1 MGKTLFDKIWHEHVV
16 VQDIDRPSLL
26 YIDLH
31 LIHEVT
37 SPQAFDG
44 LRDTN
49 RKVRR
54 PELTIATVD
63 HNVPTK
69 DRHLP
74 IADQIS
80 RTQIEYLDRN
90 VKEFGIT
97 YYGMNSAGQ
106 GIVHV
111 IGPEQGYTQPGK
123 TIVCGDSHTS
133 THGAFGALAFGI
145 GTSEV
150 EHVLATQCLRQ
161 SKPKTMEVR
170 VDGTLPFG
178 VTAKDIIL
186 GVIGQIGVDGAVGHV
201 IEYTGEAIRSLSM
214 EGRMTVCN
222 MSIEA
227 GGRAGMIAP
236 DETTYEYLKGRPHCP
251 KGRNFDKA
259 IEKWDQYKSDPDAEY
274 DKVVIINAEDLA
286 PFVTWGTNPG
296 MVAKITDSVPNPDS
310 FELESQQLAGQK
322 ALEYMQL
329 NAGTPITDI
338 PLDRV
343 FIGSCTNSRI
353 EDLRAAAE
361 VVKGYKVSETVNAMV
376 VPGSFKVKEKAEKE
390 GLDRIF
396 KESGFEWRDAGCSM
410 CLGMNPDTLS
420 PGERCAST
428 SNRNFEGRQGPGGL
442 THLVSP
448 QMAAA
453 AAIQGTFVDI
463 RDWSFR

>member
-1 MGKTLFDKIWHEHVV
+1 MNSKLKFLVIIISITLYNCSVKYSLTGASISPETKTFQVNYFQNNSTLIEPG
-16 VQDIDRPSLL
+16 IDRDFTNKLIDLLINQTSLDLVKSNGDLL
-26 YIDLH
+26 YEGEIVEYR
-31 LIHEVT
+31 IAPT
-37 SPQAFDG
+37 TATANNTAAQ
-44 LRDTN
+44 N
-49 RKVRR
+49 R
-54 PELTIATVD
+54 LTIGV
-63 HNVPTK
+63 NVRFY
-69 DRHLP
+69 D
-74 IADQIS
+74 
-80 RTQIEYLDRN
+80 
-90 VKEFGIT
+90 
-97 YYGMNSAGQ
+97 
-106 GIVHV
+106 
-111 IGPEQGYTQPGK
+111 
-123 TIVCGDSHTS
+123 
-133 THGAFGALAFGI
+133 
-145 GTSEV
+145 
-150 EHVLATQCLRQ
+150 
-161 SKPKTMEVR
+161 
-170 VDGTLPFG
+170 
-178 VTAKDIIL
+178 
-186 GVIGQIGVDGAVGHV
+186 
-201 IEYTGEAIRSLSM
+201 
-214 EGRMTVCN
+214 
-222 MSIEA
+222 
-227 GGRAGMIAP
+227 
-236 DETTYEYLKGRPHCP
+236 
-251 KGRNFDKA
+251 
-259 IEKWDQYKSDPDAEY
+259 KSDPDAEY

-410 CLGMNPDTLS
+410 CLGMNPDILS